1 MTIDNDTFPKCQ
13 LEEKIFSWGEPYI
26 SISPIFDFNISND
39 LDDIEFCIE
48 LFIKNNFKNQLLGF
62 YNALINFEEADRIEN
77 FDPTSPVEN
86 RDLILETIITFL
98 DSEKR
103 IPPWKKYKELLAEL
117 DYLYLFE
124 EKFNRKILF
133 VNRNSIF

>member
-77 FDPTSPVEN
+77 FDPTSPIKN
-86 RDLILETIITFL
+86 RDLILETIKTFL
-98 DSEKR
+98 DSEER

-117 DYLYLFE
+117 DYLHLFE

-133 VNRNSIF
+133 VNQNIIF